1 MSQAEHERQRIAAW
15 WKARD
20 ERLERERLA
29 ADAVRTGFGSET
41 ACVSRTSVKPVQQ

>member
-1 MSQAEHERQRIAAW
+1 MSQVEHERQRIAAW

-41 ACVSRTSVKPVQQ
+41 VWV